1 MKNDAESHRHPIEW
15 VGRARGRFGTGEGET
30 VIVSDPERAS
40 EQTNVRACRGFG
52 RDSTKGCLGICGAL
66 SVPAQ
71 RGFGMDS
78 LYAIAGVDVHKKMLA
93 VVVADAADGGECL
106 FERRKFGTGTRD
118 LEELKDWLAAQHV
131 QEVVMESTAQYWK
144 PVWQALEG
152 EYRLHLAQAHSN
164 RAPKGRK
171 RDYADAE
178 RLVKRHV
185 AGELI
190 LSFVPD
196 AEQRLWRTL
205 SRSKQ
210 QLTRDRVRLQNE
222 LEAFLEEVRI
232 KLSSHVSDLLGL
244 SGVRMLQAIADGVS
258 DPAQIADLA
267 APALRATKEQLTDA
281 LSAASRLGSLHRQI
295 LGLFLD
301 RLRLLDTQ
309 IATLHQAAGIALHTH
324 QESVQRLAEVPGL
337 GVDSAQQ
344 IIAEVGPQAATF
356 PSAGQMA
363 SWVGTCPGR
372 EESAAVSASDRS
384 PKGNRPMRRIL
395 AQAAHA
401 AVKSKGSVFEM
412 LYKRW
417 VPQLGHVKAIWAV
430 AHRLCR
436 LVWKILHEGVRYQER
451 GYRPDPKVVRRRTNR
466 LLRELRRLG
475 YQAELKPIPAVP
487 CA

>member
-1 MKNDAESHRHPIEW
+1 
-15 VGRARGRFGTGEGET
+15 
-30 VIVSDPERAS
+30 
-40 EQTNVRACRGFG
+40 
-52 RDSTKGCLGICGAL
+52 
-66 SVPAQ
+66 
-71 RGFGMDS
+71 MDI
-78 LYAIAGVDVHKKMLA
+78 LYAIAGMDVHKKMLA
-93 VVVADAADGGECL
+93 VVVGDAADGGEYL

-118 LEELKDWLAAQHV
+118 LRELKDWLAAQQV
-131 QEVVMESTAQYWK
+131 QEVVMESTAQDWK
-144 PVWQALEG
+144 PVWPALEG
-152 EYRLHLAQAHSN
+152 EYRPHLAQAHSN

-171 RDYADAE
+171 RDYADAK
-178 RLVKRHV
+178 RLVTWHV

-196 AEQRLWRTL
+196 AEQGLWSTL

-210 QLTRDRVRLQNE
+210 QLTRERVRLQNE
-222 LEAFLEEVRI
+222 LEAVLEEVRI

-244 SGVRMLQAIADGVS
+244 SGWGAHVASDCRWSQRSGSNRGSGGASPSRHQRAVDRRTSAVS
-258 DPAQIADLA
+258 K
-267 APALRATKEQLTDA
+267 RV
-281 LSAASRLGSLHRQI
+281 SLHRQI
-295 LGLFLD
+295 LGLLLD

-309 IATLHQAAGIALHTH
+309 IAKLHQAAGIVLHTH

-337 GVDSAQQ
+337 GADSAQQ
-344 IIAEVGPQAATF
+344 IIADVVPQAATF

-363 SWVGTCPGR
+363 SWMGTCPGR

-417 VPQLGHVKAIWAV
+417 APRLGHVKAIWAI
-430 AHRLCR
+430 AHRLSP
-436 LVWKILHEGVRYQER
+436 LVWKTLHEGVRYQER
-451 GYRPDPKVVRRRTNR
+451 GYRPDPKVVLRRTNR

-475 YQAELKPIPAVP
+475 YQAELKPIRAVP